1 MTSID
6 HLIMDIIRR
15 FEEDFSWTALG
26 YTIIF
31 IAVSIIVLLIA
42 ILLYAI
48 ISCSG
53 NQEDNDSKEA
63 KEEEEEK
70 EEEED
75 STPIPDTE
83 QPAPN
88 QDDPLASIHFPS
100 ADELPEFPGANNIQ
114 PHYKVNL
121 TLDPDG
127 AVPEGYPEINLA
139 KCIPPSE
146 PTASK
151 PLKVKIPRSR
161 PKHRRQITVKLAK
174 PTSPVADTSDPN
186 PVVNETPESTSA
198 QEIHDALHQFAE
210 TAQTGDLRKV
220 SLKLDAYFDKP
231 DDKSK

>member
-6 HLIMDIIRR
+6 HLIMDIVRC
-15 FEEDFSWTALG
+15 FAEDFSWTTLG

-31 IAVSIIVLLIA
+31 IEVSIIVLLIA

-48 ISCSG
+48 ISRSS
-53 NQEDNDSKEA
+53 NQEGNDSKEA
-63 KEEEEEK
+63 
-70 EEEED
+70 EEED
-75 STPIPDTE
+75 EGPTPTPNTE

-88 QDDPLASIHFPS
+88 QDDPLDDIHFPS
-100 ADELPEFPGANNIQ
+100 ADELPEFPDANNIQ

-151 PLKVKIPRSR
+151 SLKVKIPRSR
-161 PKHRRQITVKLAK
+161 PKRRRQITVKLAK
-174 PTSPVADTSDPN
+174 PTSPIADTSDPD
-186 PVVNETPESTSA
+186 PVANETPESASA